1 MKIELATE
9 STMISDTD
17 SLDVMEQPVI
27 VENYQGGDGVSI
39 VGWDGHSVYMSHRQV
54 NEVCAVMKKYAAKN
68 KKK

>member
-27 VENYQGGDGVSI
+27 VED
-39 VGWDGHSVYMSHRQV
+39 
-54 NEVCAVMKKYAAKN
+54 
-68 KKK
+68 